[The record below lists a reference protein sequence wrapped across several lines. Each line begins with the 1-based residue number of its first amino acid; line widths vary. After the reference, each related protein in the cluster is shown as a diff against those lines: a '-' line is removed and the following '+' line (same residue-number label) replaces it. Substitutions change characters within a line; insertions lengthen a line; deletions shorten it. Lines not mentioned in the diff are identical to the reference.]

1 MDRTQ
6 SKYALTTQKLIIKR
20 KIVGIAFF
28 FLKMGKSIS
37 PAQMAVIRLAS
48 HNGQAHSTKQG
59 THISFFDNKPCFIGD
74 SLNAATCS
82 ICNNGGAT

>member
-48 HNGQAHSTKQG
+48 HNGQAHSTKQCLFDRKTTSYIQFLN
-59 THISFFDNKPCFIGD
+59 THQQHMIILGRFSP
-74 SLNAATCS
+74 S
-82 ICNNGGAT
+82 